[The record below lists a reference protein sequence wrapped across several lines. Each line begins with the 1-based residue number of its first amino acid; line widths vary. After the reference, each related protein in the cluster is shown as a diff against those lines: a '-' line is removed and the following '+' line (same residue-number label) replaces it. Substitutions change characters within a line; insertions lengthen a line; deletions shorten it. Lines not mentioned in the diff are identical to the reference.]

1 MVSVIVFSIAFLV
14 LNQLTVSFNKNTIC
28 QPDEK
33 ILRYAV
39 PIKKHLNP
47 YSTNINGAPHL
58 KVIIT
63 IHFFNYEE
71 YFSMRIVIGICEK

>member
-1 MVSVIVFSIAFLV
+1 MII
-14 LNQLTVSFNKNTIC
+14 NQLTVSFNKNTIS

-39 PIKKHLNP
+39 PIKKLFNHC
-47 YSTNINGAPHL
+47 STNINGAPHL

>member
-47 YSTNINGAPHL
+47 YSTNINGAL
-58 KVIIT
+58 NLRMFQVRNSN
-63 IHFFNYEE
+63 FNYVVDFF
-71 YFSMRIVIGICEK
+71 YKSSYNL